1 MTGIRENE
9 VVTVNGADVAPGER
23 RRIEI
28 PVARLPGQGE
38 QRLAVEVVN
47 GTSPGPHLWLSAA
60 IHGDE
65 LNGLEIIHRVLRGLD
80 AVELAGCL
88 LAVPI
93 VNVFGFLH
101 QDRYLPDRR
110 DLNRSFPGSARGSL
124 ASRLAH
130 MFMSEVVA
138 KATHGVDL
146 HTGSHHRTNLPQV
159 RGDLNDDATRR
170 CALAFGAP
178 IVIHGEA
185 PTGSLRKAVAS
196 RGIPVVVY
204 EAGQPQRFDEPAIA
218 MGVAGVLRLMTSL
231 GMRDGSDDQPP
242 GPMLE
247 SRKRSWVRA
256 RRSGI
261 LRLDVGL
268 GDRVETRQR
277 LGAIEEV
284 LGGDVAPILSAHA
297 GIVIGHT
304 ANPLVYQGDA
314 VAHVARDPRPVDPI
328 ELTGQPGT
336 REHERD

>member
-1 MTGIRENE
+1 MTRAHANE
-9 VVTVNGADVAPGER
+9 VVRVNGVDVAPGER
-23 RRIEI
+23 RRVEI
-28 PVARLPGQGE
+28 SVARLPTQGD

-47 GTSPGPHLWLSAA
+47 GASAGPRLWLSAA

-65 LNGLEIIHRVLRGLD
+65 LNGLEIIHRVLRGMD
-80 AVELAGCL
+80 PRELAGCL

-93 VNVFGFLH
+93 VNVFGFVH

-110 DLNRSFPGSARGSL
+110 DLNRSFPGSASGSL

-130 MFMSEVVA
+130 VFMEEIVERS
-138 KATHGVDL
+138 THGVDL
-146 HTGSHHRTNLPQV
+146 HTGSQHRTNLPQV
-159 RGDLNDDATRR
+159 RGDLDDPATRR

-185 PTGSLRKAVAS
+185 PDGSLRKAVAR
-196 RGIPVVVY
+196 RGVPIIVY
-204 EAGQPQRFDEPAIA
+204 EAGEPQRFDESAID

-231 GMRDGSDDQPP
+231 GMRDGADDPPP

-247 SRKRSWVRA
+247 ARKRSWVRA

-268 GDRVETRQR
+268 GYRVNARQR
-277 LGAIEEV
+277 LGAIEGV
-284 LGGDVAPILSAHA
+284 LGGDSTPIRSSHA

-314 VAHVARDPRPVDPI
+314 VVHIARDPQPVDVDAR
-328 ELTGQPGT
+328 G
-336 REHERD
+336 

>member
-1 MTGIRENE
+1 MKRRGTNE
-9 VVTVNGADVAPGER
+9 VVKMNGVAVAPGER

-28 PVARLPGQGE
+28 PIARLPTQGD

-47 GTSPGPHLWLSAA
+47 GASPGPCLWLSAA

-65 LNGLEIIHRVLRGLD
+65 LNGLEIIHRVLRSLD
-80 AVELAGCL
+80 PAELAGCL

-93 VNVFGFLH
+93 VNVFGFIH

-110 DLNRSFPGSARGSL
+110 DLNRSFPGSDSGSL

-130 MFMSEVVA
+130 LFLKEIVA
-138 KATHGVDL
+138 RATHGVDL
-146 HTGSHHRTNLPQV
+146 HTGTLHRMNLPQV
-159 RGDLNDDATRR
+159 RGDLDDRATRR

-185 PTGSLRKAVAS
+185 PDGSLRKAVAR
-196 RGIPVVVY
+196 RGVPIIVY
-204 EAGQPQRFDEPAIA
+204 EAGEPQRFDEAAIT
-218 MGVAGVLRLMTSL
+218 MGEAGVLRLMTSL
-231 GMRDGSDDQPP
+231 GMRDGTDDPPP

-247 SRKRSWVRA
+247 ARKRSWVRA

-261 LRLDVGL
+261 LRLEVGL
-268 GDRVETRQR
+268 GDRVKARQR

-284 LGGDVAPILSAHA
+284 LGADSAPIRSSHA

-314 VAHVARDPRPVDPI
+314 VAHIARDPKPVEPVD
-328 ELTGQPGT
+328 Q
-336 REHERD
+336 